1 MEESKTEQNIPVN
14 YLKIFFRRKAF
25 FLIPLFA
32 GLVGGICTGILMKKE
47 YKSSTIILVEEGKVE
62 NPLFSNLAV
71 ASSVN
76 QRLNTIKESMLGW
89 NSLVKLVKTINLDK
103 DIKSTYAFEQLVLG
117 IRSSI
122 IIKMRGSN
130 IIDLSYVGE
139 SPEITQS
146 IVKTITDIFIE
157 RNVEIQNKETADA
170 ITFIDEQLKVY
181 KGKIK
186 SAEIAEL
193 QERLNELTVDST
205 DKHPLVKQLREQI
218 AKKKEELEKERLPYT
233 EGVILDAQASNP
245 LIDEIKKALDGLEGK
260 PSSSVPTIPTTTPI
274 ASSENKDIY
283 KAMLIN
289 QMDNVMARDVR
300 VNENIYNM
308 LLQRLETAKITQRL
322 QSSKEGT
329 RYTILDPPRL
339 PLKPF
344 KPNRLLLAFLGLLV
358 GGAAG
363 AGFVMLREFFDRSF
377 IDVQEAKEYFGVPLL
392 GAISKIMTPDT
403 IRQDREK
410 IQWMTSL
417 TFISGLIAVVI
428 CLFIS
433 NLK

>member
-1 MEESKTEQNIPVN
+1 MDDPKTNTNLPIN
-14 YLKIFFRRKAF
+14 YLKIFFRRKTF

-32 GLVGGICTGILMKKE
+32 GLVGGICAGIIMPKE
-47 YKSSTIILVEEGKVE
+47 YKSSTIILVEEGKTE
-62 NPLFSNLAV
+62 NPLFTNLTV
-71 ASSVN
+71 STSVD

-89 NSLVKLVKTINLDK
+89 NSLVKLVKKLNMDK

-122 IIKMRGSN
+122 IIKMRSNN
-130 IIDLSYVGE
+130 IIDLAYVGAE
-139 SPEITQS
+139 PENTQA

-157 RNVEIQNKETADA
+157 RNKEIQNKETSDA
-170 ITFIDEQLKVY
+170 ISFIDEQLKVY

-193 QERLNELTVDST
+193 QDRLNELTADST
-205 DKHPLVKQLREQI
+205 EKHPMVKQLREQVS
-218 AKKKEELEKERLPYT
+218 KKREELEKENLPYI
-233 EGVILDAQASNP
+233 EGVILDKQSNNP
-245 LIDEIKKALDGLEGK
+245 LIDEIKKALDGIEGK
-260 PSSSVPTIPTTTPI
+260 AKGPTPDAAP
-274 ASSENKDIY
+274 AADKDIY
-283 KAMLIN
+283 KVML
-289 QMDNVMARDVR
+289 MDKLDNVMARDVR
-300 VNENIYNM
+300 VNESIYNM

-344 KPNRLLLAFLGLLV
+344 KPDRLLLAFLGLIV

-363 AGFVMLREFFDRSF
+363 AGLVMLREFFDHSF
-377 IDVQEAKEYFGVPLL
+377 IDVQEAKEYLGTPLL
-392 GAISKIMTPDT
+392 GAVSKIMTPDT
-403 IRQDREK
+403 IRIDREK
-410 IQWMTSL
+410 IQWITSL
-417 TFISGLIAVVI
+417 TLISGLIVIVV
-428 CLFIS
+428 CMFIS